1 MTMTAAAPAPSALYT
16 QLVLL
21 DRQKHRTT
29 RVREWTHRGAASGLN
44 AVFCAAAEFA
54 EACKAFPLLFI
65 RSGDTDE
72 LGQPVITPVCLL
84 GLVNGEN
91 LFVDDGRWTAPY
103 EPAFLRRY
111 PFALVAARQED
122 GTSTQAVAVDGAFEG
137 LAEDGAGE
145 RLFGDNGEP
154 TPYLEHVLGFLND
167 FESAVAVTRPIGA
180 HLQSLGLLKDM
191 RAEGTLAN
199 GEKFSVDGFFV
210 VDEEKLRA
218 LPDDVVLQ
226 MHRGGLLAL
235 VHAHLVSLT
244 NLSKLVDRK
253 SARRR

>member
-1 MTMTAAAPAPSALYT
+1 MNTAPSAPATLYT
-16 QLVLL
+16 QLALL
-21 DRQKHRTT
+21 DRQKHRTS
-29 RVREWTHRGAASGLN
+29 RVREWTDRRAAAGLN

-54 EACKAFPLLFI
+54 EACKVFPLLFI
-65 RSGDTDE
+65 RSGETDDK
-72 LGQPVITPVCLL
+72 GQPVITPVCLL
-84 GLVNGEN
+84 GLADGEN

-111 PFALVAARQED
+111 PFALVSARQED

-137 LAEDGAGE
+137 LADDGAGE

-167 FESAVAVTRPIGA
+167 FESAVAVTRPIGS

-191 RAEGTLAN
+191 RAEGTLAH

-218 LPDDVVLQ
+218 LPDEVVVQL
-226 MHRGGLLAL
+226 HRGGLLAL
-235 VHAHLVSLT
+235 VHSHLVSLS
-244 NLSKLVDRK
+244 NLSKLVDLK
-253 SARRR
+253 SARRRI